1 MYSSIILW
9 IRDIDLY
16 IIFYIHFSCTPSVS
30 ISNNQYIIIKLHYS
44 ATLLKLFC
52 ALKLFKKF
60 QGQHNNIRYHII
72 NLYYI
77 TPTTGLLS

>member
-1 MYSSIILW
+1 MHTSIIM
-9 IRDIDLY
+9 DLSQ
-16 IIFYIHFSCTPSVS
+16 FYHILDTLFMYFLC
-30 ISNNQYIIIKLHYS
+30 NNQYVLIKLHYS

-52 ALKLFKKF
+52 ALKLFKKC
-60 QGQHNNIRYHII
+60 QGQHNNIMLITRYHII